1 MTNIHHEPRSRVVLR
16 YTREAVKR
24 KTLRVLPFSEVVADA
39 YLAQVQPEDR
49 TLRFKE
55 AGDTVD
61 TANKA
66 RAHNCQLVDRLIKGT
81 SREFHCDLE
90 EFWVRALPE
99 PFRSDCM
106 AELVRRYGFLGA
118 RPLLSHEEV
127 VSHGIPGL
135 AKEFGE
141 TMAAL
146 AGVIADGKIDATDGP
161 LIRRALQEGT
171 DLMAAWASIQG
182 RLLPVLEAAD
192 AHGAA
197 VET

>member
-1 MTNIHHEPRSRVVLR
+1 MTNTHHEPRSRVVLR

-24 KTLRVLPFSEVVADA
+24 KALRVLPFSEVVSDA

-55 AGDTVD
+55 PGDTVD

-66 RAHNCQLVDRLIKGT
+66 RAHNCQLVNRLIKGT

-90 EFWVRALPE
+90 EFWVQALPE

-127 VSHGIPGL
+127 FSHGIPGL

-146 AGVIADGKIDATDGP
+146 AGVIADGRIDAADGP

-182 RLLPVLEAAD
+182 RLLPVLDAAD

-197 VET
+197 VES